1 MLAKDTNLTFHQEAT
16 SYLDS
21 YNLKERE
28 VETISRRNTSYH
40 NHYHPEES
48 SGICVVRRKD
58 ESVEDL
64 LKRFRKKYSKSGL
77 AKEIRDKMYFE
88 KPSERRRRK
97 RMQSIRNIQREEEKL
112 EEMKERQQKF
122 RQKKARLQ
130 SKNKRKEYEQDDKS
144 SSRQNR
150 SRSYESKQDSRGTHS
165 S

>member
-1 MLAKDTNLTFHQEAT
+1 M
-16 SYLDS
+16 
-21 YNLKERE
+21 
-28 VETISRRNTSYH
+28 ETISKRNTSYH

-88 KPSERRRRK
+88 KPSDRRRRK
-97 RMQSIRNIQREEEKL
+97 RMQSIRNIQREQIKM
-112 EEMKERQQKF
+112 EEMKEHQQKF
-122 RQKKARLQ
+122 RQKKIRLQ

>member
-1 MLAKDTNLTFHQEAT
+1 
-16 SYLDS
+16 
-21 YNLKERE
+21 
-28 VETISRRNTSYH
+28 VETISKRNTSYH

-88 KPSERRRRK
+88 KPSDRRRRK
-97 RMQSIRNIQREEEKL
+97 RMQSIRNIQREQIKM
-112 EEMKERQQKF
+112 EEMKEHQQKF
-122 RQKKARLQ
+122 RQKKIRLQ